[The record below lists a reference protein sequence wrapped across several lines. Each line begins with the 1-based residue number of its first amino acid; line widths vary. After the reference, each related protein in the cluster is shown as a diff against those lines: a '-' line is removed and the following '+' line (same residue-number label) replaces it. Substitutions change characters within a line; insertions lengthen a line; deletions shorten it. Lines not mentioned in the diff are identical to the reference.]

1 MSSEDSTDGKRD
13 MHEKA
18 IGVSAETHGNALR
31 AEAHSMT
38 KKEALS
44 TYFTIAAAAFGL
56 ISDGCKRVF
65 DSSTQSKLISLRQ
78 IRTIL

>member
-13 MHEKA
+13 MQEKA
-18 IGVSAETHGNALR
+18 AGVSAETHANALR
-31 AEAHSMT
+31 AEAHTMT
-38 KKEALS
+38 MKESLS

-65 DSSTQSKLISLRQ
+65 NASTHDRS
-78 IRTIL
+78 